1 MNTIILNVTN
11 DNKNITMNWSGI
23 NMRHLFSI
31 RCHSKAW
38 EKLGELF
45 GYRSRT
51 AFIDYLLEAVL
62 IPGNLYIIADF
73 AKYILTEIETT
84 EYGSPIYDC
93 CNYTSTVNVDMTKLR
108 TFVAELETYLKNYHN
123 VEKNIDGGS
132 AIGMI
137 VCYLVNR
144 HDKLEFVTKHP

>member
-1 MNTIILNVTN
+1 MSKIILNVTN
-11 DNKNITMNWSGI
+11 DHKIITMNWSGI
-23 NMRHLFSI
+23 AKRELSAI
-31 RCHSKAW
+31 RCHSKVW

-73 AKYILTEIETT
+73 AKYILTEMETT
-84 EYGSPIYDC
+84 AYGSPIYDC
-93 CNYTSTVNVDMTKLR
+93 CTYTSTVNVDVSKLGK
-108 TFVAELETYLKNYHN
+108 FVSELETYLKNYHN
-123 VEKNIDGGS
+123 VEKIIGTVQ